1 MQIREWFG
9 HFCRSV
15 FRMYLYPYSGAW
27 DSELNRM
34 LDKGTVVEAGTHTLT
49 LHYEG
54 MYYVVWTSNRWYAF
68 GHLYQTGTQ
77 SDYERY
83 RCAEVPRTDWRRPRF
98 RTMQRLWSVYAL
110 HRRVFRG

>member
-9 HFCRSV
+9 HLCRTV
-15 FRMYLYPYSGAW
+15 LRMYQQPYSHGW
-27 DSELNRM
+27 DVQLNQL
-34 LDKGTVVEAGTHTLT
+34 LDKGTVVEASTYTLT

-54 MYYVVWTSNRWYAF
+54 MYYEVWTSNRWYAF
-68 GHLYQTGTQ
+68 GHIYRTGTQ

-83 RCAEVPRTDWRRPRF
+83 RCAMVPKKGWRRPRF
-98 RTMQRLWSVYAL
+98 RTMQRLWAVYAL